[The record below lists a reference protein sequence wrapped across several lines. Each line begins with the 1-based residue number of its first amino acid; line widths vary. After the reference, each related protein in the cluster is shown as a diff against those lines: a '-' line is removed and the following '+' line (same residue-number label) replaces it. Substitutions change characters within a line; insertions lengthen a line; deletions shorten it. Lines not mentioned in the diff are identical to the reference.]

1 MWEDRLLGFDVRC
14 SLSPSEVILTD
25 TVSAQ
30 NSFRNRSMNHTR
42 RFISLVLLPFF
53 GVQLHA
59 AERPNVVIVM
69 TDDQGYPEVSAH
81 GNPVLQTPNLDALHS
96 QSLRLTDF
104 HVAPMCAPTRG
115 QLLTG
120 LDAARN
126 GCINVSSGRAL
137 LRPEVP
143 TMANIFGDAGYST
156 GVFGKWH
163 LGSNYPFRPEDRGFQ
178 RTVWFPSS
186 HIGSVPDTWG
196 NDYFDDTYTSNGKP
210 QTFKGYCTDIFF
222 DEAMT
227 YMRDS
232 VKSGKP
238 FLTYIA
244 TNTPH
249 GPLNPKAED
258 RLALQQVLDSP
269 KFAKMNPALKM
280 RLANYLG
287 MVRNIDTNVGRLIK
301 FLNEEGLRKNTLV
314 IFLTDNGSTHG
325 PRYFN
330 AGMRGGKT
338 ELWDGGHRVPCF
350 ISWPQG
356 ELGSPQNID
365 GLTQVQDLLPTL
377 VDLCELKTKAK
388 FSGTSL
394 EPILRGKADI
404 PEDRT
409 LIINYSRMPNFVNY
423 PTPFAQ
429 SIMTRDQAA
438 VLWKRWR
445 LLEDRELY
453 NLETDPLQQTNVIY
467 EHPDVVRK
475 MRGELYRW
483 WDEVGPNAN
492 IPQRVVIG
500 SDHENPSRLTAC
512 EWLDV
517 FVDQQGQIRRGQ
529 QKSGYWLLNVA
540 QDGEY
545 EFELRR
551 WPRDADIPLAEAM
564 PDGSGTALPITS
576 ASIYLNNYHHLSLGQ
591 KRPYG
596 FEGLT
601 KQVKSGDKSVVFTA
615 KLKKG
620 PIALH
625 TWFRGED
632 LIFSAY
638 YVYVHRKD

>member
-1 MWEDRLLGFDVRC
+1 
-14 SLSPSEVILTD
+14 
-25 TVSAQ
+25 
-30 NSFRNRSMNHTR
+30 MNHDR
-42 RFISLVLLPFF
+42 IYPFLVLLLVVC
-53 GVQLHA
+53 VQIQA

-143 TMANIFGDAGYST
+143 TMANIFGDAGYAT

-196 NDYFDDTYTSNGKP
+196 NDYFDDIYTSNGKP
-210 QTFKGYCTDIFF
+210 QQFKGYCTDIFF

-227 YMRDS
+227 FMRDS

-249 GPLNPKAED
+249 GPLNPKDED
-258 RLALQQVLDSP
+258 RLALKQVLDSP
-269 KFAKMNPALKM
+269 KFDKMNPALKT

-301 FLNEEGLRKNTLV
+301 FLNEEGLRENTLV

-356 ELGSPQNID
+356 ALGSPQDID

-394 EPILRGKADI
+394 APILRGKASV
-404 PEDRT
+404 PAGRT

-429 SIMTRDQAA
+429 SIMTRDQAV

-453 NLETDPLQQTNVIY
+453 NLEADPLQQSNVID

-492 IPQRVVIG
+492 VPQRVVIG

-529 QKSGYWLLNVA
+529 QKSGYWLLDVA

-564 PDGSGTALPITS
+564 PDGSGTALPIKS
-576 ASIYLNNYHHLSLGQ
+576 ASIYLNNYHHLSVGQ

-601 KQVKSGDKSVVFTA
+601 KQVKSGDKSIVFSA
-615 KLKKG
+615 NLKKG

>member
-1 MWEDRLLGFDVRC
+1 
-14 SLSPSEVILTD
+14 
-25 TVSAQ
+25 
-30 NSFRNRSMNHTR
+30 MNHNR
-42 RFISLVLLPFF
+42 HFISLVLLLVIC
-53 GVQLHA
+53 VQVQA

-196 NDYFDDTYTSNGKP
+196 NDYFDDTYTCNGKP
-210 QTFKGYCTDIFF
+210 QQFKGYCTDIFF

-227 YMRDS
+227 FMRDS

-249 GPLNPKAED
+249 GPLNPKDED
-258 RLALQQVLDSP
+258 RVALKQVLDSP
-269 KFAKMNPALKM
+269 KFDKMNPALKT

-301 FLNEEGLRKNTLV
+301 FLNEEGLRENTLV

-350 ISWPQG
+350 ISWPEG
-356 ELGSPQNID
+356 ELDSPQDID
-365 GLTQVQDLLPTL
+365 GLIQVQDLLPTL
-377 VDLCELKTKAK
+377 VDLCELKTTAK

-394 EPILRGKADI
+394 APILHGKASV

-453 NLETDPLQQTNVIY
+453 NLETDPLQKTNVIDGY
-467 EHPDVVRK
+467 PDVVRK
-475 MRGELYRW
+475 MRGELNRW
-483 WDEVGPNAN
+483 WDEVGPQAN
-492 IPQRVVIG
+492 VPQRVVIG

-529 QKSGYWLLNVA
+529 QKSGYWMLDVA
-540 QDGEY
+540 KDGEY

-564 PDGSGTALPITS
+564 PDGSGTAIPITS
-576 ASIYLNNYHHLSLGQ
+576 ASIYLSNYHHLSVAQ

-596 FEGLT
+596 FEGLS
-601 KQVKSGDKSVVFTA
+601 KQVKTGDKSVVFTV
-615 KLKKG
+615 KLQKG

-625 TWFRGED
+625 TWFRGEN
-632 LIFSAY
+632 LVFSAY

>member
-1 MWEDRLLGFDVRC
+1 
-14 SLSPSEVILTD
+14 
-25 TVSAQ
+25 
-30 NSFRNRSMNHTR
+30 MNHTR
-42 RFISLVLLPFF
+42 ILVSLVLLLIIS
-53 GVQLHA
+53 VQVHA

-143 TMANIFGDAGYST
+143 TIANIFGDAGYST

-196 NDYFDDTYTSNGKP
+196 NDYFNDTYTSNGKP
-210 QTFKGYCTDIFF
+210 QAFKGYCTDIFF

-227 YMRDS
+227 FMKDS

-249 GPLNPKAED
+249 GPLNPKDED

-269 KFAKMNPALKM
+269 KFDKMNPALKT

-350 ISWPQG
+350 ISWPEG
-356 ELGSPQNID
+356 ELDSPQDID

-394 EPILRGKADI
+394 APILRGKANV
-404 PEDRT
+404 PKDRT

-453 NLETDPLQQTNVIY
+453 NLETDPLQKTNVID

-492 IPQRVVIG
+492 VPQRVVIG

-517 FVDQQGQIRRGQ
+517 FVDQQGQICRGQ
-529 QKSGYWLLNVA
+529 QKSGYWLLDVA

-576 ASIYLNNYHHLSLGQ
+576 ASIYLNNYHHLSVSQ

-638 YVYVHRKD
+638 SVYVHRKD

>member
-1 MWEDRLLGFDVRC
+1 MPKSIFLTNRLRIGIVVAVSLLGGGLPVQQ
-14 SLSPSEVILTD
+14 
-25 TVSAQ
+25 A
-30 NSFRNRSMNHTR
+30 RSQTQ
-42 RFISLVLLPFF
+42 S
-53 GVQLHA
+53 
-59 AERPNVVIVM
+59 PNVVVVM
-69 TDDQGYPEVSAH
+69 TDDQGYPEVSVH
-81 GNPVLQTPNLDALHS
+81 GNPVVQTPNLDALHS

-137 LRPEVP
+137 LRPEIP
-143 TMANIFGDAGYST
+143 TMANIFGDAGYAT

-163 LGSNYPFRPEDRGFQ
+163 LGANYPFRPEDRGFG

-186 HIGSVPDTWG
+186 HIGSVPDAWG
-196 NDYFDDTYTSNGKP
+196 NDYFDDTYVSNGMPKA
-210 QTFKGYCTDIFF
+210 FKGYCTDVFF
-222 DEAMT
+222 DQAMLF
-227 YMRDS
+227 MKDS
-232 VKSGKP
+232 AKSGKP
-238 FLTYIA
+238 FLSYIA

-249 GPLNPKAED
+249 GPLKPKEED
-258 RLALQQVLDSP
+258 RIALQKILESP
-269 KFAKMNPALKM
+269 KFATMRPELKV

-287 MVRNIDTNVGRLIK
+287 MVRNIDTNVGRLNR
-301 FLNEEGLRKNTLV
+301 FLDEEGLRKNTIV

-325 PRYFN
+325 PRYYN
-330 AGMRGGKT
+330 AGMRGQKT

-350 ISWPQG
+350 ISWPEG
-356 ELGSPQNID
+356 ELATPQDID

-377 VDLCELKTKAK
+377 VDLCELDTTAK
-388 FSGTSL
+388 FSGANL
-394 EPILRGKADI
+394 APILRGKAKV

-429 SIMTRDQAA
+429 SIMTRDHAA

-453 NLETDPLQQTNVIY
+453 DLQSDPLQKTNVIDQ
-467 EHPDVVRK
+467 HPDVVKK
-475 MRGELYRW
+475 MRGDLYHW
-483 WDEVGPNAN
+483 WDEVGPAAN
-492 IPQRVVIG
+492 DPQRVIIG

-517 FVDQQGQIRRGQ
+517 FVDQQGQVRRGQ
-529 QKSGYWLLNVA
+529 QKSGYWLLDVA

-551 WPRDADIPLAEAM
+551 WPRDADISLCEAM
-564 PDGSGTALPITS
+564 PDGTGQALPITS
-576 ASIYLNNYHHLSLGQ
+576 ASIYLNNHHHLSVGE
-591 KRPYG
+591 KKPYG

-601 KQVKSGDKSVVFTA
+601 KQVKRGDKSVVFTA
-615 KLKKG
+615 SLKKG
-620 PIALH
+620 PLALH
-625 TWFRGED
+625 TWFRGKD
-632 LIFSAY
+632 TILSAY
-638 YVYVHRKD
+638 YVYVTRK

>member
-1 MWEDRLLGFDVRC
+1 
-14 SLSPSEVILTD
+14 
-25 TVSAQ
+25 
-30 NSFRNRSMNHTR
+30 MNHDR
-42 RFISLVLLPFF
+42 IYPFLVLLLVVC
-53 GVQLHA
+53 VQIQA

-143 TMANIFGDAGYST
+143 TMANIFGDAGYAT

-210 QTFKGYCTDIFF
+210 QQFKGYCTDIFF

-227 YMRDS
+227 FMRDS

-249 GPLNPKAED
+249 GPLNPKDED
-258 RLALQQVLDSP
+258 RLALKQVLDSP
-269 KFAKMNPALKM
+269 KFDKMNPALKT

-301 FLNEEGLRKNTLV
+301 FLNEEGLRENTLV

-356 ELGSPQNID
+356 ALGSPQDID

-394 EPILRGKADI
+394 APILRGKASV
-404 PEDRT
+404 PAGRT

-429 SIMTRDQAA
+429 SIMTRDQAV

-453 NLETDPLQQTNVIY
+453 NLEADPLQQSNVID

-492 IPQRVVIG
+492 VPQRVVIG

-529 QKSGYWLLNVA
+529 QKSGYWLLDVA

-564 PDGSGTALPITS
+564 PDGSGTALPIKS
-576 ASIYLNNYHHLSLGQ
+576 ASIYLNNYHHLSVGQ

-615 KLKKG
+615 NLRKG

>member
-1 MWEDRLLGFDVRC
+1 
-14 SLSPSEVILTD
+14 
-25 TVSAQ
+25 
-30 NSFRNRSMNHTR
+30 MNHTR
-42 RFISLVLLPFF
+42 FLFSLVLLLVFS
-53 GVQLHA
+53 VQVHA

-96 QSLRLTDF
+96 QSLRLIDF

-143 TMANIFGDAGYST
+143 TIANIFGDAGYST

-210 QTFKGYCTDIFF
+210 QQFKGYCTDIFF
-222 DEAMT
+222 DEALTFMK
-227 YMRDS
+227 DS

-238 FLTYIA
+238 FLAYIA

-249 GPLNPKAED
+249 GPLNPKDED

-269 KFAKMNPALKM
+269 KFDKMNPALKT

-287 MVRNIDTNVGRLIK
+287 MVRNIDTNVGRIIE

-356 ELGSPQNID
+356 ELDSPQDID

-388 FSGTSL
+388 FSGSNLT
-394 EPILRGKADI
+394 PILRGKASV
-404 PEDRT
+404 PADRT

-453 NLETDPLQQTNVIY
+453 NLESDPLQKNNVID
-467 EHPDVVRK
+467 EQPDVVRK

-492 IPQRVVIG
+492 VPQRVVIG

-529 QKSGYWLLNVA
+529 QKSGYWLLDVA

-576 ASIYLNNYHHLSLGQ
+576 ASIYLNNYHHLSVAQ

-601 KQVKSGDKSVVFTA
+601 KQVKPGDKSVVFTA

>member
-1 MWEDRLLGFDVRC
+1 
-14 SLSPSEVILTD
+14 
-25 TVSAQ
+25 
-30 NSFRNRSMNHTR
+30 MNHDR
-42 RFISLVLLPFF
+42 IYPFLVLLLVVC
-53 GVQLHA
+53 VQIQA

-81 GNPVLQTPNLDALHS
+81 GNPVLQTPHLDALHS

-143 TMANIFGDAGYST
+143 TMANIFGDAGYAT

-210 QTFKGYCTDIFF
+210 QQFKGYCTDIFF

-227 YMRDS
+227 FMRDS

-249 GPLNPKAED
+249 GPLNPKDED
-258 RLALQQVLDSP
+258 RLALKQVLDSP
-269 KFAKMNPALKM
+269 KFDKMNPALKT

-301 FLNEEGLRKNTLV
+301 FLNEEGLRENTLV

-356 ELGSPQNID
+356 ALGSPQDID

-394 EPILRGKADI
+394 APILRGKASV
-404 PEDRT
+404 PAGRT

-429 SIMTRDQAA
+429 SIMTRDQAV

-453 NLETDPLQQTNVIY
+453 NLEADPLQQSNVID

-492 IPQRVVIG
+492 VPQRVVIG

-529 QKSGYWLLNVA
+529 QKSGYWLLDVA

-564 PDGSGTALPITS
+564 PDGSGTALPIKS
-576 ASIYLNNYHHLSLGQ
+576 ASIYLNNYHHLSVGQ

-615 KLKKG
+615 NLRKG

-632 LIFSAY
+632 LVLSAY
-638 YVYVHRKD
+638 YVYIHRKD

>member
-1 MWEDRLLGFDVRC
+1 
-14 SLSPSEVILTD
+14 
-25 TVSAQ
+25 
-30 NSFRNRSMNHTR
+30 MNHDR
-42 RFISLVLLPFF
+42 IYPFLVLLLVVC
-53 GVQLHA
+53 VQIQA

-143 TMANIFGDAGYST
+143 TMANIFGDAGYAT

-210 QTFKGYCTDIFF
+210 QQFKGYCTDIFF

-227 YMRDS
+227 FMRDS

-249 GPLNPKAED
+249 GPLNPKDED
-258 RLALQQVLDSP
+258 RLALKQVLDSP
-269 KFAKMNPALKM
+269 KFDKMNPALKT

-301 FLNEEGLRKNTLV
+301 FLNEEGLRENTLV

-356 ELGSPQNID
+356 ALGSPQDID

-394 EPILRGKADI
+394 APILLGKASV
-404 PEDRT
+404 PAGRT

-429 SIMTRDQAA
+429 SIMTRDQAV

-453 NLETDPLQQTNVIY
+453 NLEADPLQQSNVID

-492 IPQRVVIG
+492 VPQRVVIG

-529 QKSGYWLLNVA
+529 QKSGYWLLDVA

-564 PDGSGTALPITS
+564 PDGSGTALPIKS
-576 ASIYLNNYHHLSLGQ
+576 ASIYLNNYHHLSVGQ

-615 KLKKG
+615 NLRKG

-632 LIFSAY
+632 LVLSAY
-638 YVYVHRKD
+638 YVYIHRKD